1 VSTGNLLFSGCGALM
16 AKSYYFQLWAAL
28 AVGDLGNRSIYD
40 VTIQAIT
47 VQNSTGYGIL
57 GNNIFGRS
65 VIIDSNF
72 IFNRSPQGSVV
83 GGNSRFVY
91 IDSTR

>member
-1 VSTGNLLFSGCGALM
+1 M